1 LNWSNLFFFNEEH
14 FYIAHVFRFPTY
26 FVHFPCFVDAEKRVK
41 KKETSDLTE
50 SWIIRY
56 SWFCCPCMRCEMSII
71 RKMGLWISDVI
82 FFFFFMLH
90 LWAVCQKMP
99 VRPSHSAEDKLNLS
113 KNCNKKTKQWMLQHE
128 DFRTI
133 RQSSKSSIHFIILKV
148 VRFGIYRYIILK
160 GFLYFC
166 KDLHCFEKLW
176 FIHPYYLKKTQT
188 SICLC
193 LASFAESRTTFF
205 CTLLCIFFIKKTYA
219 K

>member
-1 LNWSNLFFFNEEH
+1 MHEMWN
-14 FYIAHVFRFPTY
+14 
-26 FVHFPCFVDAEKRVK
+26 VHHQKNGVMN
-41 KKETSDLTE
+41 
-50 SWIIRY
+50 IR
-56 SWFCCPCMRCEMSII
+56 C
-71 RKMGLWISDVI
+71 D

-176 FIHPYYLKKTQT
+176 FIHPYYFKKTQT

-193 LASFAESRTTFF
+193 LAIFAESRTTFF
-205 CTLLCIFFIKKTYA
+205 CTLLCIFFINLLQIHFFGLINWFLRAHYTWS
-219 K
+219 